1 MAKINKITLDGISYD
16 LVDTE
21 SRSLITETEQNL
33 REELDTKQDILVS
46 GNNIK
51 TVNGLS
57 LVGKGNID
65 LATLSGSCSADAAPI
80 ASSLNIST
88 TEDEVILGG
97 STIGG
102 EDINITIPA
111 ATTKSAGV
119 MSAEDKTMIGNLEE
133 GLESLNATVVNYNRF
148 VNSLESYTQQ
158 QVIHDLLDKGRLS
171 AGLVV
176 QYYSSSGWRTMCYN
190 STSELPSSFIS
201 LDNWIDEPY
210 NYHEQNKRVYLT
222 EEEYNALKEVGEI
235 DANTEYNIYEKL

>member
-1 MAKINKITLDGISYD
+1 MSESINKIKVKDITYNVEDSIARNSSIKNNSLKVKTKSDSVSLSYTDLGDG
-16 LVDTE
+16 E
-21 SRSLITETEQNL
+21 F
-33 REELDTKQDILVS
+33 EL
-46 GNNIK
+46 
-51 TVNGLS
+51 
-57 LVGKGNID
+57 
-65 LATLSGSCSADAAPI
+65 PI
-80 ASSLNIST
+80 PT
-88 TEDEVILGG
+88 
-97 STIGG
+97 
-102 EDINITIPA
+102 
-111 ATTKSAGV
+111 ATTSKAGM

-133 GLESLNATVVNYNRF
+133 GLESLNATVVNYNRLI
-148 VNSLESYTQQ
+148 NSLESYTQQ

-222 EEEYNALKEVGEI
+222 EEEYNALKEAGEI